1 MYHTLEPEVAGSI
14 GGRSVRDTSVHPP
27 IISKLHYHFDGWLG
41 DELLENFPC
50 FIVTENLR
58 QIIEKATA
66 TGCTFD
72 NVEITKSEQFLQLF
86 PGVELPVFYWLQI
99 TGTAG
104 IDDIGFADDYRI
116 AVSDRVFQKMK
127 SGAQLTHCDVE
138 TT

>member
-1 MYHTLEPEVAGSI
+1 MYHALEPEVAGSI
-14 GGRSVRDTSVHPP
+14 GGRSVLDTSVHPP

-41 DELLENFPC
+41 DELLERFPC

-104 IDDIGFADDYRI
+104 IDDIGFSDDYRI
-116 AVSDRVFQKMK
+116 VVSDRVFQKMK